1 MVPGLFPVANIW
13 PHILLNR
20 TSSRPPAS
28 AEYILSRKA
37 GNREDQD
44 LSKAV
49 PERSMCKAHT
59 AIADLSVPIKS
70 TLLLGRIGQTSIL
83 CFGPYRKVHTA
94 TAASESGLAALLP
107 TFGVNMQV
115 SASDMHLVSFDVIS

>member
-1 MVPGLFPVANIW
+1 
-13 PHILLNR
+13 
-20 TSSRPPAS
+20 
-28 AEYILSRKA
+28 
-37 GNREDQD
+37 
-44 LSKAV
+44 
-49 PERSMCKAHT
+49 MCKAHT

-83 CFGPYRKVHTA
+83 CFGPYRKVHPA

-115 SASDMHLVSFDVIS
+115 SAGDMHLVSFDVIV